1 MKESF
6 NGWELH
12 WTSGVTAFSVPVNS
26 GALLSRALPWL
37 ELLDPGLS
45 VQGVEQRCH
54 YRNCHHQGL
63 AGGYPIREPLRNH
76 KSENNFSIII
86 RTLPMGGRTT
96 ISYVSCFL
104 QWVNRK
110 AHWETQE
117 DRHWWWDVHGISYSQ
132 DQLFNNHHL
141 CIRRKCFSLKRRH
154 RRQVSE
160 WTVFAFPS
168 MNPGLLW

>member
-1 MKESF
+1 MRESF
-6 NGWELH
+6 NGRELQ
-12 WTSGVTAFSVPVNS
+12 WTSEVTAFSVPVNS
-26 GALLSRALPWL
+26 GALLSCALPWL
-37 ELLDPGLS
+37 ELLVSGLS

-86 RTLPMGGRTT
+86 RTLPTGSRTT
-96 ISYVSCFL
+96 TSCVNFL
-104 QWVNRK
+104 LRWVNRK
-110 AHWETQE
+110 AQWETQE
-117 DRHWWWDVHGISYSQ
+117 DRHRWWDGHGISCSQ
-132 DQLFNNHHL
+132 SQLFNNHHL

-168 MNPGLLW
+168 MNTGLPW